1 MTTLEVPVHFD
12 FASSIC
18 YVAYRAMQR
27 LEGTLRDLEI
37 ALHWT
42 PVDLTQITGV
52 KRGEEIRAD
61 GRQNALR
68 VAEELSVP
76 VKMPPRW
83 IDSRVANG
91 AAILLE
97 GSGREALLRERIF
110 SEHFERGRTVEDG
123 DQLARILADTR
134 IPLPAEDFEE
144 ALDELDQRTQQAQ
157 LDLVTGVP
165 TFMLGSWAFGGIQNE
180 TTMRLVLQRYASRA
194 RSGLL
199 S

>member
-52 KRGEEIRAD
+52 RRGEEIRAD

-76 VKMPPRW
+76 VKMPPHW
-83 IDSRVANG
+83 IDSRVANC

-97 GSGREALLRERIF
+97 GSGQEALLRERIF
-110 SEHFERGRTVEDG
+110 SEHFERGHTVEDG

-144 ALDELDQRTQQAQ
+144 ALDELDQRTQQAR

-180 TTMRLVLQRYASRA
+180 ETMRLVLQRYASRA